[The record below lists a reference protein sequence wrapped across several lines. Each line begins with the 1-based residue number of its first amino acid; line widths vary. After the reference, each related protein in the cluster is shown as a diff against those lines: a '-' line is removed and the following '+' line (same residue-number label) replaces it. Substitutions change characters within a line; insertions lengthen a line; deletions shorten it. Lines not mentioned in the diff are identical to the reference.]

1 MDGMREHKQ
10 HEHVDGQ
17 RDPHGPAGE
26 TRLHEGPMDLAA
38 VRANLQSK
46 TGKQYWRTL
55 EELAD
60 DPEFTELLH
69 REFPRQAPSEWDD
82 GVDRRDFLKL
92 MAASLAFA
100 GLSGCGRTPEQ
111 VLVPYVKQPE
121 GLTLGKPQFYAT
133 AMPFGADAV
142 GLLVESHEGRPTKI
156 EGNPDHPSS
165 LGATNVFAQ
174 ASVLNLY
181 DPDRAQTVTKYGEI
195 QTWSLFVESAQ
206 ALAAGMKA
214 TNGAGF
220 RILTGMVTS
229 PTLAA
234 QIQSLLTLFP
244 KAKWHQ
250 WEPAVGDGT
259 REGAKLAFGSYLNT
273 VYRPEKADVILSLDS
288 DFLGSGPG
296 HIRYAREFSRRRD
309 LDESK
314 DVAAAV
320 GAAIAS
326 KVLDVTAVADRIVN
340 PMNRLYVVEPTPSV
354 TGATADHRLPLRA
367 SDVEVFA
374 RALAEKVVDV
384 TVRLTLANAAPPT
397 GSEKFLDAVAK
408 DLLGH
413 HGRCLVVAGE
423 HQPASL
429 HALVHQIN
437 AALGNV
443 GTTLHYTEPVEAH
456 PVNNLESLRE
466 LCNDIYDGKVET
478 LLIFGVNPVYT
489 APHDFDFASK
499 IKFDEEKKR
508 KPVKTT
514 IYVGSHFDETAELCD
529 WHVAESHYLE
539 TWGDA
544 RAFDGT
550 LSVIQPLIAPLY
562 HTHSAREVLA
572 AFGDKPGVSDYDSL
586 RNNLRLLRAPSII
599 THLGASDAEN
609 ADFEK
614 FWRKTLND
622 GLIAGS
628 AFAPI
633 NAALKFSAA
642 SLPAARSASAD
653 EIEFIFRPDPCVYD
667 GRFANN
673 GWLQELPKPVTK
685 LTWDN
690 AALVS
695 PKTGEKFSL
704 THDIGARGG
713 EHGKVYSN
721 VIDISLSNSKV
732 TAAAWRVPGQAD
744 GVVVLP
750 LGYGRKRAGYTG
762 TNKGFNAY
770 AVRTSEALWTVAA
783 PTSAIKKTG
792 EDYPLACTQYHFNM
806 EGRQILM
813 TGTLE
818 EYRKNP
824 NFANEHEELPPK
836 ELSLYKGEAEYPYDR
851 DKWAMAI
858 DLNKCNGCNACVV
871 ACQSEN
877 NIPVVGKDQVMRGRE
892 MHWIRIDRY
901 YETPVKS
908 AAHDPAS
915 YDESLFNP
923 PTFFQPVPCQQCENA
938 PCEQVCP
945 VGATVH
951 SAEGLNDMVYN
962 RCVGTRYCSNN
973 CPYKVRRFNFLRF
986 QDWETPQLKLLR
998 NPEVTVRSRGVME
1011 KCTYC
1016 VQRINN
1022 ARIEAEK
1029 SNAPIHDGAIV
1040 TACEQA
1046 CPTEAIVFGN
1056 ANDKGSRVA
1065 KLKAQQRNYTLL
1077 GELNARPRTTYL
1089 AAVRNPNPE
1098 LESA

>member
-1 MDGMREHKQ
+1 MREHEQ
-10 HEHVDGQ
+10 HDHND
-17 RDPHGPAGE
+17 PAGDAK
-26 TRLHEGPMDLAA
+26 LHDGPLDLAA
-38 VRANLQSK
+38 VRAKLQSK

-55 EELAD
+55 EELAG
-60 DPEFTELLH
+60 DPQFEELLH

-82 GVDRRDFLKL
+82 SVDRRDFLKL

-111 VLVPYVKQPE
+111 FVVPYVKQPE
-121 GLTLGKPQFYAT
+121 GMVLGKPQFYAT
-133 AMPFGADAV
+133 AMPFGADAI

-181 DPDRAQTVTKYGEI
+181 DPDRAQTVTKFGEI
-195 QTWSLFVESAQ
+195 QTWAAFLDSAQ
-206 ALAAGMKA
+206 AIAAETKG
-214 TNGAGF
+214 TSGAGF
-220 RILTGMVTS
+220 RILTGIITS

-234 QIQSLLTLFP
+234 QIQSLLSIFP

-296 HIRYAREFSRRRD
+296 HIRYAREFSRRRKLNGPND
-309 LDESK
+309 
-314 DVAAAV
+314 
-320 GAAIAS
+320 
-326 KVLDVTAVADRIVN
+326 T
-340 PMNRLYVVEPTPSV
+340 MNRLYVVEPTPSV

-367 SDVEVFA
+367 SEVELFA
-374 RALAEKVVDV
+374 RALAAKLGLGGSAAVPPDAEKW
-384 TVRLTLANAAPPT
+384 
-397 GSEKFLDAVAK
+397 LDAVAK
-408 DLLGH
+408 DLQKHKGAS
-413 HGRCLVVAGE
+413 LVVAGE
-423 HQPASL
+423 QQPAEV
-429 HALVHQIN
+429 HALAHAIN

-443 GTTLHYTEPVEAH
+443 GTTLYYTAPVEAQ
-456 PVNNLESLRE
+456 PVNHVESLRE
-466 LCNDIYDGKVET
+466 LCNDIDAGKVDT
-478 LLIFGVNPVYT
+478 LLILGVNPVYT
-489 APHDFDFASK
+489 APHDFRFASQ
-499 IKFDEEKKR
+499 IKFDEKRNR
-508 KPVKTT
+508 KPVKNT

-550 LSVIQPLIAPLY
+550 LSVVQPLIAPLY

-572 AFGDKPGVSDYDSL
+572 AFGDKPGVSDYDVL
-586 RNNLRLLRAPSII
+586 RDNLKAANPS
-599 THLGASDAEN
+599 

-622 GLIAGS
+622 GLVAGS
-628 AFAPI
+628 AFPPV
-633 NAALKFSAA
+633 NAALKFSVSSVAA
-642 SLPAARSASAD
+642 AKATPAND
-653 EIEFIFRPDPCVYD
+653 IEFIFRPDPCVYD

-690 AALVS
+690 AALIS
-695 PKTGEKFSL
+695 PKTAEDLKL
-704 THDIGARGG
+704 AHNVAWRGG
-713 EHGKVYSN
+713 EHGKIYSN
-721 VIDISLSNSKV
+721 VIDIALSNSKV

-744 GVVVLP
+744 GVIVLP
-750 LGYGRKRAGYTG
+750 LGYGRKKAGYTG
-762 TNKGFNAY
+762 TNKGFSAY
-770 AVRTSEALWTVAA
+770 AVRTSDALWATYA
-783 PTSAIKKTG
+783 PSSAIKKTG
-792 EDYPLACTQYHFNM
+792 DDYPLACTQYHFSM
-806 EGRQILM
+806 EGRQILA

-824 NFANEHEELPPK
+824 NFANEHAEAPPK
-836 ELSLYKGEAEYPYDR
+836 ELSLYKGEAEFPYDR

-901 YETPVKS
+901 YEKAKS
-908 AAHDPAS
+908 ATNDPSS
-915 YDESLFNP
+915 YDDSLFNP

-945 VGATVH
+945 VGATAH
-951 SAEGLNDMVYN
+951 SAEGLNDMTYN
-962 RCVGTRYCSNN
+962 RCIGTRYCSNN

-1022 ARIEAEK
+1022 ARIESEK
-1029 SNAPIHDGAIV
+1029 TNAPIRDGAIV

-1056 ANDKGSRVA
+1056 ANDKESRVA
-1065 KLKAQQRNYTLL
+1065 KLKAQQRNYSLL

>member
-1 MDGMREHKQ
+1 MNE
-10 HEHVDGQ
+10 HEH
-17 RDPHGPAGE
+17 HEHSAAGHDHSE
-26 TRLHEGPMDLAA
+26 QPQEATRPEGALELAD
-38 VRANLQSK
+38 VRAKLQAK
-46 TGKQYWRTL
+46 TGKQYWRSL
-55 EELAD
+55 EELAE
-60 DPEFTELLH
+60 DPRFEKLLH
-69 REFPRQAPSEWDD
+69 NEFPRQAPSEWDE
-82 GVDRRDFLKL
+82 GVDRRDFLRL

-100 GLSGCGRTPEQ
+100 GLSGCGRTPEETI
-111 VLVPYVKQPE
+111 VPYVKQPD
-121 GLTLGKPQFYAT
+121 GLVLGKPQFYAT
-133 AMPFGADAV
+133 VMPFGADAI

-156 EGNPDHPSS
+156 EGNPEHPSS

-181 DPDRAQTVTKYGEI
+181 DPDRAQTVTNYGEI
-195 QTWSLFVESAQ
+195 RTWAQFLDAAQ
-206 ALAAGMKA
+206 AIAAEMKA

-220 RILTGMVTS
+220 RILTGTITS

-234 QIQSLLTLFP
+234 QIQSILTLLP
-244 KAKWHQ
+244 KAQWHQ
-250 WEPAVGDGT
+250 WEPAVGDGS
-259 REGAKLAFGSYLNT
+259 REGAKLAFGSCLNT
-273 VYRPEKADVILSLDS
+273 VYRVEKAEVLLSLDS

-296 HIRYAREFSRRRD
+296 HIRYAREFSRRRK
-309 LDESK
+309 LDESEEVGAA
-314 DVAAAV
+314 VAAAMV
-320 GAAIAS
+320 S
-326 KVLDVTAVADRIVN
+326 KVLGASAVADRIVN
-340 PMNRLYVVEPTPSV
+340 PMSRLYAVEPTPSI

-367 SDVEVFA
+367 SEVGLFA
-374 RALAEKVVDV
+374 RALAAKLGLGGSASV
-384 TVRLTLANAAPPT
+384 PP
-397 GSEKFLDAVAK
+397 GAEKFLDAVVE
-408 DLLGH
+408 DLQKHKGAS
-413 HGRCLVVAGE
+413 LVVAGE
-423 HQPASL
+423 QQSAEV
-429 HALVHQIN
+429 HALAHAIN

-443 GTTLHYTEPVEAH
+443 GATLYYTRSVDAH
-456 PVNNLESLRE
+456 PVNHLESLRD
-466 LCNDIYDGKVET
+466 LCADIDAGKVDT
-478 LLIFGVNPVYT
+478 LLIVGVNPVYT

-499 IKFDEEKKR
+499 IKFDPATKQKK
-508 KPVKTT
+508 VKNT
-514 IYVGSHFDETAELCD
+514 IHLSPHFDETSELCD

-562 HTHSAREVLA
+562 RTHSARELLA
-572 AFGDKPGVSDYDSL
+572 AFTDKPGISDYDVL
-586 RNNLRLLRAPSII
+586 RDGLKTANS
-599 THLGASDAEN
+599 S

-622 GLIAGS
+622 GFVAGS
-628 AFAPI
+628 AFAPVS
-633 NAALKFSAA
+633 AAPKFSPA
-642 SLPAARSASAD
+642 SLPAPKATSPD
-653 EIEFIFRPDPCVYD
+653 ELEFIFRPDPCVYD

-690 AALVS
+690 AALIS
-695 PKTGEKFSL
+695 PKTAAKLEL
-704 THDIGARGG
+704 ADEVGARGG
-713 EHGKVYSN
+713 EHGKIYTN
-721 VIDISLSNSKV
+721 VIDIALSNSKV
-732 TAAAWRVPGQAD
+732 TAAAWRLPGQAD

-750 LGYGRKRAGYTG
+750 LGYGRKKAGYTG

-770 AVRTSEALWTVAA
+770 VVRTSNALWTVPA
-783 PTSAIKKTG
+783 PASVIKKTG
-792 EDYPLACTQYHFNM
+792 DDYPLACTQYHFNM
-806 EGRQILM
+806 EGRQILA

-818 EYRKNP
+818 EYKKNP
-824 NFANEHEELPPK
+824 NFAHEHAEEVPR
-836 ELSLYKGEAEYPYDR
+836 ELSLYKEFSYPGYA
-851 DKWAMAI
+851 WGMAI
-858 DLNKCNGCNACVV
+858 DLNSCNGCNACVV

-901 YETPVKS
+901 YEKAQSDTN
-908 AAHDPAS
+908 DPSS
-915 YDESLFNP
+915 YDASLDNP

-1022 ARIEAEK
+1022 VRIEAEK
-1029 SNAPIHDGAIV
+1029 GDGGKGRPILDGEIV
-1040 TACEQA
+1040 TACEAA

-1056 ANDKGSRVA
+1056 ANDPTSRVA

-1098 LESA
+1098 LEKT

>member
-1 MDGMREHKQ
+1 MDGMRDREQ
-10 HEHVDGQ
+10 HEHLDH
-17 RDPHGPAGE
+17 PHDNHDASGE
-26 TRLHEGPMDLAA
+26 AKRNEGSMDLAT
-38 VRANLQSK
+38 VRAKLQSK

-55 EELAD
+55 EELAG
-60 DPEFTELLH
+60 DPEFTELLQ

-100 GLSGCGRTPEQ
+100 GLGGCGRTPEQ
-111 VLVPYVKQPE
+111 VVVPYVKQPE
-121 GLTLGKPQFYAT
+121 GLTLGRPQFYAT
-133 AMPFGADAV
+133 AMPFGADAI

-195 QTWSLFVESAQ
+195 QTWSLFIESAQ
-206 ALAAGMKA
+206 AIAAGMKA
-214 TNGAGF
+214 TNGEGF
-220 RILTGMVTS
+220 RILTGLITS

-250 WEPAVGDGT
+250 WEPAVGDGP
-259 REGAKLAFGSYLNT
+259 REGAKLAFGSFLNT

-296 HIRYAREFSRRRD
+296 HIRYAREFSRRRKLNGPTD
-309 LDESK
+309 
-314 DVAAAV
+314 
-320 GAAIAS
+320 
-326 KVLDVTAVADRIVN
+326 T
-340 PMNRLYVVEPTPSV
+340 MNRLYVVEPTPSV

-367 SDVEVFA
+367 SEVELFA
-374 RALAEKVVDV
+374 RALAAK
-384 TVRLTLANAAPPT
+384 LGLGGSGAAPT
-397 GSEKFLDAVAK
+397 GAEKWLDAVAK
-408 DLLGH
+408 DLQKHKGAS
-413 HGRCLVVAGE
+413 LVVAGE
-423 HQPASL
+423 HQSAEV
-429 HALVHQIN
+429 HALAHGIN

-443 GTTLHYTEPVEAH
+443 GTTLYYTESVEAH
-456 PVNNLESLRE
+456 PVNNLDSLRE
-466 LCNDIYDGKVET
+466 LCADIDAGKVET
-478 LLIFGVNPVYT
+478 LLILGVNPVYT

-499 IKFDEEKKR
+499 IKFDSKTNSKKI
-508 KPVKTT
+508 KNV

-562 HTHSAREVLA
+562 HTHSPREVLA
-572 AFGDKPGVSDYDSL
+572 AFGDKPGISDYDFL
-586 RNNLRLLRAPSII
+586 RDHLKSANPS
-599 THLGASDAEN
+599 

-622 GLIAGS
+622 GLVAGS
-628 AFAPI
+628 AFAPA
-633 NAALKFSAA
+633 NASLKFSVA
-642 SLPAARSASAD
+642 SLAAAKTATAD

-695 PKTGEKFSL
+695 PKTGENFHL
-704 THDIGARGG
+704 THDIAARGG

-744 GVVVLP
+744 GVIVLP
-750 LGYGRKRAGYTG
+750 LGYGRKKAGYTG

-770 AVRTSEALWTVAA
+770 AVRTSDALWTVSA
-783 PTSAIKKTG
+783 PASAIKKTG

-806 EGRQILM
+806 EGRQILA

-824 NFANEHEELPPK
+824 NFANEIAPLPAQDF
-836 ELSLYKGEAEYPYDR
+836 SLYKGTAEYPYDR

-901 YETPVKS
+901 YETPPKS
-908 AAHDPAS
+908 TAHDPS
-915 YDESLFNP
+915 VYDESLFNP

-962 RCVGTRYCSNN
+962 RCIGTRYCSNN

-1022 ARIEAEK
+1022 ARIDAEK

-1056 ANDKGSRVA
+1056 ANDKESRVA

>member
-1 MDGMREHKQ
+1 MDRMSEHKQ
-10 HEHVDGQ
+10 QELSNHQQEHGAKTAGAL
-17 RDPHGPAGE
+17 PHDLTGDLTLPE
-26 TRLHEGPMDLAA
+26 RPLDLAA
-38 VRANLQSK
+38 VRAKLQSK
-46 TGKQYWRTL
+46 SGKQYWRTL
-55 EELAD
+55 EELAE
-60 DPEFTELLH
+60 DPNFEELLH
-69 REFPRQAPSEWDD
+69 REFPRQAPSEWDE

-100 GLSGCGRTPEQ
+100 GLSGCGRPPEQ
-111 VLVPYVKQPE
+111 HIVPYVKQPD
-121 GLTLGKPQFYAT
+121 GLVLGKAQFYAT

-174 ASVLNLY
+174 ASILNLY
-181 DPDRAQTVTKYGEI
+181 DPDRAQTVTNLGEI
-195 QTWSLFVESAQ
+195 RTWSAFLDNSQLSA
-206 ALAAGMKA
+206 AAFRA
-214 TNGAGF
+214 TRGEGF
-220 RILTGMVTS
+220 RILTGIIAS

-234 QIQSLLTLFP
+234 EIQTLLTLFP
-244 KAKWHQ
+244 LAKWHQ
-250 WEPAVGDGT
+250 WEPAVGDGP
-259 REGAKLAFGSYLNT
+259 REGAKLAFENSVNT
-273 VYRPEKADVILSLDS
+273 VYRVERAEVILSLDS

-296 HIRYAREFSRRRD
+296 HIRYAREFSRRRN
-309 LDESK
+309 LDQYAE
-314 DVAAAV
+314 
-320 GAAIAS
+320 
-326 KVLDVTAVADRIVN
+326 ADRRGGE
-340 PMNRLYVVEPTPSV
+340 MNRLYVVEPTPSV

-367 SDVEVFA
+367 SEVELFA
-374 RALAEKVVDV
+374 RALAAKLGLGGSATVPAGAEKW
-384 TVRLTLANAAPPT
+384 R
-397 GSEKFLDAVAK
+397 DAVAT
-408 DLLGH
+408 DLQKHKGAS
-413 HGRCLVVAGE
+413 LVVAGE
-423 HQPASL
+423 HQSAEV
-429 HALVHQIN
+429 HALAHAIN

-443 GTTLHYTEPVEAH
+443 GSTLYYTAAVEDH
-456 PVNNLESLRE
+456 PVNHLESMRE
-466 LCNDIYDGKVET
+466 LCNDIDAGKVDT
-478 LLIFGVNPVYT
+478 LLILGVNAVYT

-499 IKFDEEKKR
+499 LRFDEKTKSKK
-508 KPVKTT
+508 VATV
-514 IYVGSHFDETAELCD
+514 IHVSSHFDETSELCD

-550 LSVIQPLIAPLY
+550 VSVIQPLIAPLY
-562 HTHSAREVLA
+562 RTHSAREVLA
-572 AFGDKPGVSDYDSL
+572 AFTDKPGVSDYEVL
-586 RNNLRLLRAPSII
+586 RDRLKAANPS
-599 THLGASDAEN
+599 

-622 GLIAGS
+622 GVVAGS
-628 AFAPI
+628 AFAPLSVASRF
-633 NAALKFSAA
+633 NPA
-642 SLPAARSASAD
+642 SLPAPKPPATD
-653 EIEFIFRPDPCVYD
+653 EIELIFRPDPSVYD

-695 PKTGEKFSL
+695 PKTAETLKVAHTVAS
-704 THDIGARGG
+704 RGG

-721 VIDISLSNSKV
+721 VIDIAVSDSKV
-732 TAAAWRVPGQAD
+732 TAAAWILPGQAD
-744 GVVVLP
+744 GVIVLP
-750 LGYGRKRAGYTG
+750 LGYGRKKAGYTG
-762 TNKGFNAY
+762 SNKGFNAY
-770 AVRTSEALWTVAA
+770 AVRDSRALWTATA
-783 PTSAIKKTG
+783 STNAIKKTG

-806 EGRQILM
+806 EGRQILA
-813 TGTLE
+813 TGTLD
-818 EYRKNP
+818 EYHKNP
-824 NFANEHEELPPK
+824 NFANEHAELPPK
-836 ELSLYKGEAEYPYDR
+836 ELSLYNGEAEFPYTR

-892 MHWIRIDRY
+892 MHWIRVDRY
-901 YETPVKS
+901 YEKAENAT
-908 AAHDPAS
+908 HDPSS
-915 YDESLFNP
+915 YDDSLFNP

-986 QDWETPQLKLLR
+986 QDWETPQFKLLR

-1016 VQRINN
+1016 VQRITN

-1029 SNAPIHDGAIV
+1029 QNSEIHDGAIV

-1046 CPTEAIVFGN
+1046 CPTQAIVFGN
-1056 ANDKGSRVA
+1056 ANDKESRVA

-1098 LESA
+1098 LEKA